1 MIEFSSYTKQEGEKP
16 KKLSRF
22 QQLNNAITDSE
33 LSEEHKT
40 QLREYVPILLGSTRF
55 SYKGFSTMIDEFIRT
70 IPDPQK
76 TQRILTATANG
87 YRNLI
92 FASDY
97 ESIDTTKLNKA
108 KSITVK
114 KELNLSDEVF

>member
-1 MIEFSSYTKQEGEKP
+1 MIEFSKFVDQAGGKP

-22 QQLNNAITDSE
+22 QQLNNAITDSA

-40 QLREYVPILLGSTRF
+40 QLREYVPILLSKTRF
-55 SYKGFSTMIDEFIRT
+55 SYKGFSTMIDEFIKVL
-70 IPDPQK
+70 PDSQK

-87 YRNLI
+87 YRNLV

-97 ESIDTTKLNKA
+97 ESIDTTSLNKTK
-108 KSITVK
+108 KSTGK
-114 KELNLSDEVF
+114 RELNLSDEVF